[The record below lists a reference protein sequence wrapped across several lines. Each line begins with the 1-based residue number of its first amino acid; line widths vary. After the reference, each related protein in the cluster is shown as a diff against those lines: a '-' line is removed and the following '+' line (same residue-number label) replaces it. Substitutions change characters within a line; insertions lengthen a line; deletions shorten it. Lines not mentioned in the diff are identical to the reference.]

1 MIKREEIEKAL
12 KEGRS
17 VIITADNQ
25 KGIKFKINSA
35 NVKVIKVGRVSSAQR
50 S

>member
-12 KEGRS
+12 KEGGS

-25 KGIKFKINSA
+25 KGIRFKINSV
-35 NVKVIKVGRVSSAQR
+35 NVKVIKVGRVVSAQR